1 MPFITKANAVAIGS
15 KGGRP
20 KGSLSKAKL
29 LMREIAATVVT
40 DLAVQQRL
48 LDDARAGDLHPG
60 VLIALFHYY
69 AGRPPVKVELTRPDT
84 ARADIIARLRQLS
97 KADRMLYADLSRK
110 MIAAASEP
118 RALGRVVDVTPEP
131 SVSGV

>member
-1 MPFITKANAVAIGS
+1 MPFITKANAVAIG
-15 KGGRP
+15 KTGGRP

-40 DLAVQQRL
+40 DLTVQQRL

-60 VLIALFHYY
+60 VLVALFHYY
-69 AGRPPVKVELTRPDT
+69 AGRPPVKIELTRPDT
-84 ARADIIARLRQLS
+84 TRADIVARLRQLS
-97 KADRMLYADLSRK
+97 KTDRMLYADLSRK

-118 RALGRVVDVTPEP
+118 RAPGVVIDVTPDP
-131 SVSGV
+131 RAPAV